1 MKTTDTDL
9 AFMRLALLVI
19 AFMFTYISPDS
30 HATERGNMTKLVIVD
45 KATSNYVIVI
55 SETASPSEK
64 HAADELKSFLK
75 EISGAD
81 LSIVTDSGALR
92 SHEIILGDN
101 LHLKQLNAEIDFDA
115 LGDDGFNIRTEGNYL
130 IVAGGKQRGTM
141 YGVYT
146 FLEDYLGCRWFHPE
160 VSRVPTRQ
168 RIEIGAINDTQTP
181 IIASRDTHYFVGED
195 ADWAARN
202 KINGHHAHG
211 LTDKHGGR
219 IRFASPMYHT
229 FYRLMPSGVH
239 HGVQEYFK
247 EHPEYYAEVNGE
259 RVGEYAQ
266 LCLTNPEVVRIA
278 IETVKRWIR
287 EQPDRTIFTVSQNDY
302 GGWCECENCRA
313 VDKREESHMGS
324 LLQFVNQVAEAIEK
338 EHPDKYISTLAY
350 AYSRKPPKNVRPRR
364 NVLVRL
370 SDIECCFSHP
380 LGTCT
385 FSRNPSAPV
394 SVVDDIKKW
403 SEISDQ
409 LFIWDYVINFQHWL
423 APHPNLYVLKP
434 NMQFFVK
441 YGVKEMFPQAD
452 PFNPMGE
459 FSELRAYL
467 LAKLMWNPNFDVDKG
482 VGEFLD
488 AYYGSAARPILE
500 YIDMLH
506 KKAKDEWIHM
516 TISAP
521 MTSPLFSPDLMRRAN
536 VLFDEAEQ
544 LADDEA
550 TLLRVKVA
558 RLSIQYVEIITTP
571 PDDPKRQGLV
581 DHFFGIA
588 DRASI
593 SYLGEAWGSDPE
605 HMKSRQG
612 NNFLVWA
619 CSDCG
624 KPFFSFDK
632 NDLAKRETAHKTL
645 WCPKKGEA
653 PPYREE

>member
-287 EQPDRTIFTVSQNDY
+287 EQ
-302 GGWCECENCRA
+302 
-313 VDKREESHMGS
+313 
-324 LLQFVNQVAEAIEK
+324 
-338 EHPDKYISTLAY
+338 
-350 AYSRKPPKNVRPRR
+350 
-364 NVLVRL
+364 
-370 SDIECCFSHP
+370 
-380 LGTCT
+380 
-385 FSRNPSAPV
+385 
-394 SVVDDIKKW
+394 
-403 SEISDQ
+403 
-409 LFIWDYVINFQHWL
+409 
-423 APHPNLYVLKP
+423 
-434 NMQFFVK
+434 
-441 YGVKEMFPQAD
+441 
-452 PFNPMGE
+452 
-459 FSELRAYL
+459 
-467 LAKLMWNPNFDVDKG
+467 
-482 VGEFLD
+482 
-488 AYYGSAARPILE
+488 AR
-500 YIDMLH
+500 
-506 KKAKDEWIHM
+506 
-516 TISAP
+516 
-521 MTSPLFSPDLMRRAN
+521 
-536 VLFDEAEQ
+536 
-544 LADDEA
+544 
-550 TLLRVKVA
+550 
-558 RLSIQYVEIITTP
+558 
-571 PDDPKRQGLV
+571 
-581 DHFFGIA
+581 
-588 DRASI
+588 
-593 SYLGEAWGSDPE
+593 
-605 HMKSRQG
+605 
-612 NNFLVWA
+612 
-619 CSDCG
+619 
-624 KPFFSFDK
+624 
-632 NDLAKRETAHKTL
+632 
-645 WCPKKGEA
+645 
-653 PPYREE
+653 